1 MCQAL
6 FQEVTKQIKIR
17 CHLHY
22 IKEKQYVIWVKYYG
36 MKISVSREG
45 WVIILSRWKGN
56 TSLRRRNLIKD
67 QIKDRKKQNDW
78 KSRTHTCTTTSKF
91 ERHNLTTSLFIHGL

>member
-6 FQEVTKQIKIR
+6 FQEETKQIKIR

-45 WVIILSRWKGN
+45 WVIILSRVE
-56 TSLRRRNLIKD
+56 
-67 QIKDRKKQNDW
+67 RK
-78 KSRTHTCTTTSKF
+78 H
-91 ERHNLTTSLFIHGL
+91 LTEKKKLD